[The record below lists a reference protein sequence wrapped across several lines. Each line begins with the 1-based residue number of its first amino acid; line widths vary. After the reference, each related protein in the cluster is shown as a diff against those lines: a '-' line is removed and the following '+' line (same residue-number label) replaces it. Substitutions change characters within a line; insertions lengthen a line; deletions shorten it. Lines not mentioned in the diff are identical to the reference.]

1 MHQKAVLLSS
11 VNFGNPAEFPQKP
24 PELQHHS
31 STLRALSPWQKTL
44 KAQTVEFGLQT
55 TDLDPGQS
63 RQKTKNTVP
72 IEGAQSFF
80 FMK

>member
-31 STLRALSPWQKTL
+31 SPLRALSPWQKTL
-44 KAQTVEFGLQT
+44 KAPQTVEFRLQT
-55 TDLDPGQS
+55 TDLDPGRS
-63 RQKTKNTVP
+63 RQKTKHCSN
-72 IEGAQSFF
+72 
-80 FMK
+80 